1 MAQLSSLFKAL
12 TVLIFV
18 ADVFSASGT
27 AVLAQQF
34 ETATAPAPSKDTGSG
49 YSLPISGVILCSSFV
64 LSLLAFVIKK

>member
-18 ADVFSASGT
+18 VAVFSASGT
-27 AVLAQQF
+27 AVLAQQL
-34 ETATAPAPSKDTGSG
+34 ETAPAPAPSKDTGSG

-64 LSLLAFVIKK
+64 LSLLAFVKK